1 MMKTETRY
9 LILQGHSITDS
20 SLLIKFHGQYSYWGS
35 KSHTWISDPSLQQID
50 DKLKPISESE
60 AKKYI
65 KTGVPPMSDYR
76 RLNHKLDYT
85 II

>member
-1 MMKTETRY
+1 MKTKTQY
-9 LILQGHSITDS
+9 LILQGHSNTDS
-20 SLLIKFHGQYSYWGS
+20 SLLIKFDGQYSYWGRS
-35 KSHTWISDPSLQQID
+35 FHAWISDPILKQIEN
-50 DKLKPISESE
+50 KFIPITESE

-65 KTGVPPMSDYR
+65 KTGVPPKSNYR

>member
-1 MMKTETRY
+1 MKTETQY
-9 LILQGHSITDS
+9 LILQGHSNIDS
-20 SLLIKFHGQYSYWGS
+20 SLLIKFDGQYSYWGS
-35 KSHTWISDPSLQQID
+35 KSHTWISDPSLKQIG
-50 DKLKPISESE
+50 DKFKRISESE

-65 KTGVPPMSDYR
+65 KTGVPLGSDYR

>member
-1 MMKTETRY
+1 MKTKTQY
-9 LILQGHSITDS
+9 LILQGHSNIDS
-20 SLLIKFHGQYSYWGS
+20 SLLIKFDGQYSYWGRS
-35 KSHTWISDPSLQQID
+35 FHTWISDPILKQIEN
-50 DKLKPISESE
+50 KFIPITESE

-65 KTGVPPMSDYR
+65 KTGVPPKSNYR

>member
-1 MMKTETRY
+1 MKTETQY
-9 LILQGHSITDS
+9 LILQGHSNIDS
-20 SLLIKFHGQYSYWGS
+20 SLLIKFDGQYSYWGS
-35 KSHTWISDPSLQQID
+35 KSHTWISDPSLKQID
-50 DKLKPISESE
+50 DKFKRISESE

-65 KTGVPPMSDYR
+65 KTGVPPRSDYR